1 MTAPIILLRVS
12 YWSAALADFGI
23 AAGML
28 IPARMG
34 VMEVVYPMALASAIA
49 FSWGVMLLFADRKP
63 LERRWVLIPTMLVI
77 ALLICSRLYF
87 SFTGTIEFS
96 WFYPLLGTGL
106 IVLQAFSYSL
116 GNKHASETLKGV

>member
-1 MTAPIILLRVS
+1 MTIPIILLRVS
-12 YWSAALADFGI
+12 YWSAAVADFGI
-23 AAGML
+23 AAIML
-28 IPARMG
+28 MPARMG
-34 VMEVVYPMALASAIA
+34 TMEVVYPMVLASAIA

-63 LERRWVLIPTMLVI
+63 LERRWMLIPTMLVI
-77 ALLICSRLYF
+77 ALLTCTRIYY

-106 IVLQAFSYSL
+106 IILLAFSYSL